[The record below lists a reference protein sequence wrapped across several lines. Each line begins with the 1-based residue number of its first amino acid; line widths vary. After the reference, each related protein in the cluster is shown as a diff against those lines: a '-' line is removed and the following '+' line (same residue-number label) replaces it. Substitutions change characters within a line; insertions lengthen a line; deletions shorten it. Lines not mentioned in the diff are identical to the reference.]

1 MFPFNGGGGM
11 GGMPMGGGM
20 GMGMMGS
27 QGHPELTYIPDTA
40 EKITISPL
48 ALLKMLKHCR
58 LGIPFEVMGVMLGE
72 YIDEYTIEVVDVFA
86 MPQL

>member
-1 MFPFNGGGGM
+1 MFPSFGG
-11 GGMPMGGGM
+11 GGGM
-20 GMGMMGS
+20 GMGMGMGGGIGS

-40 EKITISPL
+40 EKINVSPL

-58 LGIPFEVMGVMLGE
+58 SGIPFEVMGVMMGE
-72 YIDEYTIEVVDVFA
+72 FVDEYTVEVVDVFA

>member
-1 MFPFNGGGGM
+1 M
-11 GGMPMGGGM
+11 GM
-20 GMGMMGS
+20 GMGMGMGGGIGS

-40 EKITISPL
+40 EKINVSPL

-58 LGIPFEVMGVMLGE
+58 SGIPFEVMGVMMGE
-72 YIDEYTIEVVDVFA
+72 FVDEYTIEVVDVFA

>member
-1 MFPFNGGGGM
+1 MFPSFGG
-11 GGMPMGGGM
+11 GGGM
-20 GMGMMGS
+20 GMGMGMGGGFGS

-40 EKITISPL
+40 EKINVSPL

-58 LGIPFEVMGVMLGE
+58 SGIPFEVMGVMMGE
-72 YIDEYTIEVVDVFA
+72 FVDEYTIEVVDVFA